1 MANKTIDALVFYPFY
16 MSEAPLS
23 ITCEG
28 IVGEA
33 TVSKFPTKKKKEE
46 HEQNFCTGHWCKGCG
61 VYAAL
66 MQNYVPNTPA
76 KRSPRAAVTMLRH

>member
-1 MANKTIDALVFYPFY
+1 MANKTIDALVFCPFY

-46 HEQNFCTGHWCKGCG
+46 RQR
-61 VYAAL
+61 
-66 MQNYVPNTPA
+66 
-76 KRSPRAAVTMLRH
+76 RSSFLYELTVFRSRP